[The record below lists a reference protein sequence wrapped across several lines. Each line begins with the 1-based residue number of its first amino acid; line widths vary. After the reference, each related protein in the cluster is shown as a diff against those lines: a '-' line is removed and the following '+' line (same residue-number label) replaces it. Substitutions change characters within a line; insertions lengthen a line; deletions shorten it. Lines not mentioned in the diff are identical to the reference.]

1 MVSHSYVSK
10 RIKSQKSYQ
19 RALHFHDAFELFF
32 SLNDGSK
39 FFLADR
45 IYDIHRGVV
54 VLIPEGTLHRKVN
67 PDNLLVDSYAIHFP
81 SAFLKENSTPKT
93 DLYAAF
99 GENLSCFQLPEEE
112 INLIKPLFDR
122 CMKPPGE
129 NFGGDICRNIHLIE
143 LLLTIYPFIPTVSTI
158 HSFSKSQ
165 SGVIPNVIHYIN
177 EHITEPMSLDLLA
190 NQFFVSKYSLCHQFK
205 KETSFTIV
213 QYINSSRIRMA
224 CSLIREEQT
233 ITNIGARVGFSN
245 SSHFINTF
253 RTHIGVTPRNYLK
266 RYTTSVNAPIFG
278 NYTSQ

>member
-158 HSFSKSQ
+158 HARKNAALS
-165 SGVIPNVIHYIN
+165 
-177 EHITEPMSLDLLA
+177 DLLIVVVLA
-190 NQFFVSKYSLCHQFK
+190 IGCCMSTGGLGDTILKFAFMSMGLRGAVVFLPLCFSLWLPGKVSTKYALCSVIVAPILVFLFGTIFSGIVPVDSLF
-205 KETSFTIV
+205 
-213 QYINSSRIRMA
+213 
-224 CSLIREEQT
+224 
-233 ITNIGARVGFSN
+233 
-245 SSHFINTF
+245 
-253 RTHIGVTPRNYLK
+253 IGVAASALIMFCGLVKSR
-266 RYTTSVNAPIFG
+266 RRHI
-278 NYTSQ
+278 